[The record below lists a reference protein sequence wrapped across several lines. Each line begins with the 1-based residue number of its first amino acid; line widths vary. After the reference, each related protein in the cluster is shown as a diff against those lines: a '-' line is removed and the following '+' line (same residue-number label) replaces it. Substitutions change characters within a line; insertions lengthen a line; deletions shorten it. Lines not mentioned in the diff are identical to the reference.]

1 MTIGKKIIGGYAV
14 VMLLLLIAVTT
25 GYYTINL
32 VQDKYSGFIDVDD
45 KQIEDVNY
53 LELIVESEI
62 ADYRGF
68 LLHPDMQKEYLDG
81 LQEQY
86 RLFAETTARLR
97 TSILSHGDSGEQ
109 LSMMDDIISLQNKY
123 KQAQEQIITVS
134 QANLTDAIAMN
145 AKEVVPLREEL
156 GNKISQF
163 HDLQMKL
170 EVQKRADVTA
180 TAKNLLLVMIV
191 VSFAALI
198 TGLAI
203 GFYVTRSITRQLRNA
218 TALISSSSAEIL
230 ATTTQLASNASET
243 ATAVSE
249 TTATTEEV
257 KQTSR
262 LSGEKASYVSQSSQ
276 KAASVAQLGK
286 EAVAQNVEAINKIK
300 YQAELVAQ
308 SIVKLS
314 EQSQTI
320 GDITAT
326 VNDLAEQSN
335 LLAVNAAIEAAKAGE
350 QGKGFG
356 VVAGEIKNL
365 SEQSKQATAQ
375 VKNILIDIQKSTSA
389 AVMATEQ
396 AGKAVEAGVKQ
407 AAVAGESIKN
417 LAETVMEASQ
427 AATQVAAS
435 SQQQLVGID
444 QISKAMENIK
454 QATQQN
460 VAGAKQAERAAQDLN
475 ELGQKLKAMVEESK
489 IERNLQTYP
498 PDKH

>member
-14 VMLLLLIAVTT
+14 VLALLLIAVTT

-32 VQDKYSGFIDVDD
+32 VQDKYNAFIDEDERLIDDVD
-45 KQIEDVNY
+45 K
-53 LELIVESEI
+53 LELIVDSEI

-68 LLHPDMQKEYLDG
+68 LLNPDNQKEYLDE
-81 LQEQY
+81 LQGQY
-86 RLFAETTARLR
+86 HQFDETAERLR
-97 TSILSHGDSGEQ
+97 KSISSQGGSLESLS
-109 LSMMDDIISLQNKY
+109 LLDDVVALQTKY
-123 KQAQEQIITVS
+123 KQAQENIIS
-134 QANLTDAIAMN
+134 ISQQANLTDAIALN
-145 AKEVVPLREEL
+145 AKEVVPLRKEL
-156 GNKISQF
+156 GDKIRQF
-163 HDLQMKL
+163 HDMQMNL
-170 EVQKRADVTA
+170 EDQKRADVTA
-180 TAKNLLLVMIV
+180 TAKNLLRVMIV

-198 TGLAI
+198 VGLAI
-203 GFYVTRSITRQLRNA
+203 GLYITRSITRQLRDA
-218 TALISSSSAEIL
+218 TARLSSSSAEIL
-230 ATTTQLASNASET
+230 ATTTQLASSASET

-257 KQTSR
+257 KQTSL
-262 LSGEKASYVSQSSQ
+262 LSGEKARYVSESAQ
-276 KAASVAQLGK
+276 KAASVSQQGK
-286 EAVAQNVEAINKIK
+286 DAVAQNVDAINKIK
-300 YQAELVAQ
+300 GQAELVAE

-350 QGKGFG
+350 QGKGFA
-356 VVAGEIKNL
+356 VVAGEIKSL
-365 SEQSKQATAQ
+365 AEQSKQATAQ
-375 VKNILIDIQKSTSA
+375 VRSILTDIQKATSA

-396 AGKAVEAGVKQ
+396 ASKAVDAGVKQ
-407 AAVAGESIKN
+407 AAVAGEAIGN
-417 LAETVMEASQ
+417 LAGTVMEASQ

-460 VAGAKQAERAAQDLN
+460 VAGAKQAEKAAQDLN
-475 ELGQKLKAMVEESK
+475 ELGLKLKAMVEENK
-489 IERNLQTYP
+489 V
-498 PDKH
+498 

>member
-1 MTIGKKIIGGYAV
+1 MSIGKKIIGGYVIVLA
-14 VMLLLLIAVTT
+14 LLLIAVTT
-25 GYYTINL
+25 GYYTVNL
-32 VQDKYSGFIDVDD
+32 VQDRYSGFIDVDD
-45 KQIEDVNY
+45 KQIEDVNA

-68 LLHPDMQKEYLDG
+68 LLNTDNPKEYLDG
-81 LQEQY
+81 LQGQY
-86 RLFAETTARLR
+86 SLFDETAARLR
-97 TSILSHGDSGEQ
+97 TSILSHGESGEQ
-109 LSMMDDIISLQNKY
+109 LSMLDDIISLQNMY
-123 KQAQEQIITVS
+123 KQAQGKIITIS
-134 QANLTDAIAMN
+134 QTNLTEAIALN
-145 AKEVVPLREEL
+145 AKEVRPLRIQL
-156 GNKISQF
+156 GEKFGQF
-163 HDLQMKL
+163 YNMQMKL
-170 EVQKRADVTA
+170 VTQKRADVTA
-180 TAKNLLLVMIV
+180 TVKNLLLVMIV

-203 GFYVTRSITRQLRNA
+203 GFYITRSITSQLRNA

-230 ATTTQLASNASET
+230 ATTTQLASSASET

-257 KQTSR
+257 KQTSQ
-262 LSGEKASYVSQSSQ
+262 LSGEKARYVSESSQ
-276 KAASVAQLGK
+276 KAASVAQQGK
-286 EAVAQNVEAINKIK
+286 DALAQNVDAINKIK
-300 YQAELVAQ
+300 YQTELVAQ

-356 VVAGEIKNL
+356 VVAGEIKSL
-365 SEQSKQATAQ
+365 AQQSKQATAQ
-375 VKNILIDIQKSTSA
+375 VKTILTDIQKSTSA

-396 AGKAVEAGVKQ
+396 AGKAVDAGVKQ
-407 AAVAGESIKN
+407 AAVAGESIRN
-417 LAETVMEASQ
+417 LADTVMEASQ

-475 ELGQKLKAMVEESK
+475 ELGQKLKAMVEENK
-489 IERNLQTYP
+489 N
-498 PDKH
+498 